1 MSSLKWYV
9 LNCHSWYE
17 EVLSKNI
24 LSQGFESYYPYIRV
38 HPVNPRA
45 HVARPYF
52 PGYIF
57 VRLDLASVGVNVF
70 NSMPYSN
77 GLVSFGGE
85 PAVLAD
91 VIVDSISRNLEEI
104 NRRTNEGIKKL
115 KQGQQVT
122 IESGVFSG
130 YDASFLYYLSGSQ
143 RARVLLMLLSQGR
156 YVSVDLPLNQIK
168 PIENN

>member
-1 MSSLKWYV
+1 
-9 LNCHSWYE
+9 
-17 EVLSKNI
+17 
-24 LSQGFESYYPYIRV
+24 
-38 HPVNPRA
+38 
-45 HVARPYF
+45 
-52 PGYIF
+52 
-57 VRLDLASVGVNVF
+57 
-70 NSMPYSN
+70 MPYSN